1 MNWAQFVTWMRKEQ
15 VRRLLVKTNFLG
27 LVQKGLSLDKEEGN
41 FDVEGEPMD
50 DIKVATTPI
59 KLDLTMTISQLLE
72 YYTSI

>member
-1 MNWAQFVTWMRKEQ
+1 
-15 VRRLLVKTNFLG
+15 VKTNFLG